1 MAADLAVDTAVR
13 DAPARAARTGVRWL
27 LLLAPAFLV
36 LAAFFVYPVVAIVV
50 RAFTDPA
57 LGLGNFQ
64 AVWDDPTMTR
74 VLLRTVATALV
85 VTVVTLALAYPYA
98 YLMTV
103 VGARG
108 RAVML
113 ALVLLPFWTSLMARN
128 FAWIV
133 LLQDGGPIVRVTSA
147 LGLTDRALL
156 GTETGVA
163 IGMMQV
169 LLPYMVLPLYA
180 TMSGIDRRLLDAAG
194 GLGAP
199 RFTAFRRV
207 YLPLSMPGVIAGSTL
222 VFVLSLGFY
231 VTPRLLGSPKQS
243 LIAQVIGTKVEKL
256 LDFGGAGALSLILL
270 VITALLLLLVGRVA
284 KPAAAL
290 GLDTEDGR

>member
-1 MAADLAVDTAVR
+1 MAADLAVDAAVP
-13 DAPARAARTGVRWL
+13 DTPARAAGAGARWL

-36 LAAFFVYPVVAIVV
+36 IVAFFVYPVVAIAV
-50 RAFTDPA
+50 RAFTDPSV
-57 LGLGNFQ
+57 GLGNFQ
-64 AVWDDPTMTR
+64 AVWNDPTMVR
-74 VLLRTVATALV
+74 VLVRTVATALI

-103 VGARG
+103 VGTRG

-133 LLQDGGPIVRVTSA
+133 LLQDGGPIVRATSA

-163 IGMMQV
+163 VGMVQV

-180 TMSGIDRRLLDAAG
+180 TMSGIDRRLLDAAS

-207 YLPLSMPGVIAGSTL
+207 YLPLSLPGVIAGSTL

-243 LIAQVIGTKVEKL
+243 LIAQVIGTRVEKL

-290 GLDTEDGR
+290 GLEAEDGR